1 MRQNALLPTNNT
13 VLSARKKESIGENV
27 AEIKEKNAF
36 GKRSHGTLSKQN
48 ILWDRSFSLV

>member
-1 MRQNALLPTNNT
+1 MRQNALLPANNT

-27 AEIKEKNAF
+27 AEIKEKKAF
-36 GKRSHGTLSKQN
+36 GKRAHGTLSTQN